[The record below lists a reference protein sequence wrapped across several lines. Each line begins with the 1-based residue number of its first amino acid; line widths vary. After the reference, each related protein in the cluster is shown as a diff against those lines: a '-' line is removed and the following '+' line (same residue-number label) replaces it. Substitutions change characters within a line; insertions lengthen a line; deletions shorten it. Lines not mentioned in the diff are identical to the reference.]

1 MNEAFEIN
9 FANRLINSTNFDSV
23 SLDTVVSKRIE
34 DMIRFGMECDADFR
48 KINNHL
54 WFTLNMIPDVEKFS
68 SSDVCIIVEPHG
80 ANPSAY
86 SANARQISG
95 VCEQVLPDQIIT
107 DMKGETDWIYLFKAG
122 TCVYTANT
130 PTDLRGVDS
139 RNVVAVKL
147 RIKNVKVKAS
157 EQVEFHGPTSLISV
171 GVDYEVVEADVGL
184 KKIKAVAERKINAIN
199 DLIIVLLPEG
209 VSGIIDEMLP

>member
-1 MNEAFEIN
+1 MNKVFEIN
-9 FANRLINSTNFDSV
+9 FANGLINSTNFDHASF
-23 SLDTVVSKRIE
+23 DIVVRKRIE
-34 DMIRFGMECDADFR
+34 DMIRFGMNCDADFR
-48 KINNHL
+48 KVNNHL
-54 WFTLNMIPDVEKFS
+54 WFPLNTIPDVEKFP

-80 ANPSAY
+80 ANPSTY

-107 DMKGETDWIYLFKAG
+107 DRKGETDWIYLFKAG
-122 TCVYTANT
+122 TYIYAASI

-147 RIKNVKVKAS
+147 RIKNVKVKVS
-157 EQVEFHGPTSLISV
+157 EQVESHGPTSLISV

-209 VSGIIDEMLP
+209 VSGIIDEILP